1 MPACERP
8 FPRGSVE
15 TALVE
20 VQDIESGQAELIEES
35 ALDLHVSTPAV
46 EVQYRLIMADGWF
59 PEGTVQEVLIRL

>member
-1 MPACERP
+1 MPACERT

-46 EVQYRLIMADGWF
+46 EVQYRLIMVYGWF
-59 PEGTVQEVLIRL
+59 PEGTVQEILIRL